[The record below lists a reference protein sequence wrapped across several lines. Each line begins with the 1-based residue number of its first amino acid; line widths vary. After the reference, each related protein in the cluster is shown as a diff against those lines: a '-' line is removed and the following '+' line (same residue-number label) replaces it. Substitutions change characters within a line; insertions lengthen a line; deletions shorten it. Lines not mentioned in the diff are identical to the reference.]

1 MSITLTHHGK
11 NRIRER
17 CGIKSK
23 GADRIAA
30 IFAAAQA
37 TTCIAGTTPPAFL
50 VPFNRCQ
57 KKSKKGVK
65 TMYKI
70 PLSRPSYLP
79 YIEETCH
86 AVDKVLRSGNI
97 AMGEQVARFEQM
109 IADYTG
115 CKYAIAVSSGTAGLY
130 MCLKALGIG
139 PGDEVITSPY
149 TFIATVFAI
158 QQTGAKPVFC
168 DVDRYT
174 YNLSVPALIRTKLSS
189 NVKAIMPVDILG
201 LPFYTERTK
210 GLPIILD
217 SCESLGNHPD
227 RPFTAQVFGFYPN
240 KIVGMGE
247 GGAIATNDKSLA
259 DYCRAYRNQGR
270 APGDTW
276 LDSSQEGFNYRM
288 TDLQAAIGII
298 QLNHIDEIIYK
309 RKQVVKRYYENRIRL
324 SQRIDTEKY
333 NPFIFVIEV
342 ENRIKVME
350 YLKNKGIDT
359 RAYFPSVHIMGCMKK
374 YGYKKGDFPVS
385 EEISSRTLSI
395 PYYAG
400 MLFEDIDYVCKCLKE
415 ILHKFHNKPKGGF
428 IF

>member
-1 MSITLTHHGK
+1 
-11 NRIRER
+11 
-17 CGIKSK
+17 
-23 GADRIAA
+23 
-30 IFAAAQA
+30 
-37 TTCIAGTTPPAFL
+37 
-50 VPFNRCQ
+50 
-57 KKSKKGVK
+57 
-65 TMYKI
+65 MYKI
-70 PLSRPSYLP
+70 SLSRPSYLS
-79 YIEETCH
+79 YTDEVCA
-86 AVDKVLRSGNI
+86 AVNEVIHSGMIAQGVKVS
-97 AMGEQVARFEQM
+97 EFESM
-109 IADYTG
+109 IADYVG
-115 CKYAIAVSSGTAGLY
+115 VKHAIAVSSGTAGLY

-139 PGDEVITSPY
+139 PGDEVITSPF

-174 YNLSVPALIRTKLSS
+174 YNLSVPTLIRTKLSS

-201 LPFYTERTK
+201 LPFYTKRTK

-227 RPFTAQVFGFYPN
+227 RPFTAQVFGMYPN
-240 KIVGMGE
+240 KIITTGE
-247 GGAIATNDKSLA
+247 GGVITTNDKQLA

-270 APGDTW
+270 TPGDTW

-288 TDLQAAIGII
+288 TDLQAAIGIV

-309 RKQVVKRYYENRIRL
+309 RKWVVRRYYENGIRL
-324 SQRIDTEKY
+324 SQRIDYEKY

-385 EEISSRTLSI
+385 EEISSRTLAL
-395 PYYAG
+395 PFYTDMTEG
-400 MLFEDIDYVCKCLKE
+400 EVDKVCSTLKDA
-415 ILHKFHNKPKGGF
+415 LKS
-428 IF
+428 